1 MRREHRRPGARGPAL
16 NQTGLG
22 RGTSYGLGASLRDTC
37 AGRFVFHDGIMPGY
51 LTSMGLFPERVISAA
66 VQVNT
71 DDGRALGR
79 PLGMVL
85 VQLASIAIEEL
96 ER

>member
-1 MRREHRRPGARGPAL
+1 MDAVQAPR
-16 NQTGLG
+16 LG
-22 RGTSYGLGASLRDTC
+22 RGTRYGLGAMLRDTP
-37 AGRFVFHDGIMPGY
+37 AGPLVFHDGIMPGY
-51 LTSMGLFPERVISAA
+51 LTSMGWFPDSRLAAA

-79 PLGMVL
+79 PLSTLL
-85 VQLASIAIEEL
+85 VQLTSIALEEL

>member
-1 MRREHRRPGARGPAL
+1 MM
-16 NQTGLG
+16 
-22 RGTSYGLGASLRDTC
+22 RDTP

-51 LTSMGLFPERVISAA
+51 LTSMGWFPESGISGA

-71 DDGRALGR
+71 DDGRSLGR

-85 VQLASIAIEEL
+85 VQLTSIAIEEL
-96 ER
+96 AK